1 MKDMM
6 MNKQEKYKKLLELQ
20 RQYRAGTIKNE
31 DLSLE
36 QKILLNRL
44 YDIELQKLEAENEKN
59 LNKIMKY
66 RKKIN
71 SKNILRIYINFTNI
85 KNILSFL

>member
-71 SKNILRIYINFTNI
+71 S
-85 KNILSFL
+85 

>member
-1 MKDMM
+1 MVDMM

-20 RQYRAGTIKNE
+20 RQYRAGIIKDE
-31 DLSLE
+31 ELSLE

-44 YDIELQKLEAENEKN
+44 YDIELQKLEDENEKN
-59 LNKIMKY
+59 MNKIMKY

-71 SKNILRIYINFTNI
+71 S
-85 KNILSFL
+85 